1 MPGTLILCAT
11 PIGNLDDVSKRLTDV
26 LETAD
31 VIFAEDTRR
40 TARLLQAIGVTT
52 PMRSYFVGNERARND
67 ELSQRLGDG
76 ATVALVSDAGMPVV
90 SDPGASAVEV
100 AIDAG
105 ARVTA
110 VPGPSAP
117 VMALAL
123 SGYPGDRFVFEGFLP
138 RKGSEREARLRAIAE
153 DLRPTVLFCA
163 TRRVGSDLQDLASHT
178 GPEREVVVTREL
190 TKLHEEV
197 WRGPLDAAVGA
208 FGGATGA
215 RGEFTVVVSPA
226 EPAPV
231 DLDAALK
238 RAFEE
243 VAGGLSMS
251 RAARMVAAET
261 GVSKNDLYE
270 AMLASDEGPTEG

>member
-197 WRGPLDAAVGA
+197 WRGPLDAAVEA

-270 AMLASDEGPTEG
+270 AMLSSDEGPTEG